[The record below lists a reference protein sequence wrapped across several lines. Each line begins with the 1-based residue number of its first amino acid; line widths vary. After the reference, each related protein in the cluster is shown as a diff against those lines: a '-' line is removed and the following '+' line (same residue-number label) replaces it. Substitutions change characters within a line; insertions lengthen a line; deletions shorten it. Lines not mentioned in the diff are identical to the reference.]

1 MDGEPV
7 KMEIAKARE
16 PRPQHA
22 NTPAGEPFAEL
33 GATALAALVDEWL
46 IGKTNAYRDRYIL
59 KRRLIDGVPY
69 CILTGMVEAEFGQPI
84 TERQLRRI
92 VSAGLKILHKHGL

>member
-1 MDGEPV
+1 
-7 KMEIAKARE
+7 METAKARE
-16 PRPQHA
+16 PKEPFGNTTQHA
-22 NTPAGEPFAEL
+22 RIPEL
-33 GATALAALVDEWL
+33 GATAVEALVDEWL

>member
-1 MDGEPV
+1 MASNGECGRGR
-7 KMEIAKARE
+7 ESAKQAHE
-16 PRPQHA
+16 V
-22 NTPAGEPFAEL
+22 AEL
-33 GATALAALVDEWL
+33 GADAVRCLIDEWI

-69 CILTGMVEAEFGQPI
+69 CILTEMVEAEFHQPL

-92 VSAGLKILHKHGL
+92 VAAGIKTLKRHGL